1 MADFDPNKVASYL
14 IDAHARKIPFRNIPP
29 EITPHNVDEA
39 YAAQDA
45 LVRILGE
52 REGRIAG
59 LKIATTTKV
68 MQELMGIGHPCAGA
82 IFASRIHQSPAR
94 LRAKDYVSL
103 KIEFELAFRLAR
115 DLPASSAPFEPGRML
130 EAVDGVMP
138 AFELVDDRHAV
149 YRETSAL
156 SLIADNAWNAGIVL
170 GSPRDPRAVP
180 DLDKLPGRLS
190 LGDQR
195 FEGKSDRPLEAL
207 AWIADLTAKLG
218 PGLRRGMIVMT
229 GSLIPTQAHRRRRE
243 RGLRGGWPRRGA
255 PSGRLRRPGSS
266 QGARLSRFSAIW
278 GQDFAEGGT
287 AAPTIGGGGTALPSI
302 LAKAAASRASR
313 P

>member
-1 MADFDPNKVASYL
+1 MIDQERAERAGGHMWRSGREGASYANL
-14 IDAHARKIPFRNIPP
+14 PAELRPAD
-29 EITPHNVDEA
+29 VDEA
-39 YAAQDA
+39 YAAQA
-45 LVRILGE
+45 EFHRLAIPVHGPIG
-52 REGRIAG
+52 GW
-59 LKIATTTKV
+59 KIATTTKV

-94 LRAKDYVSL
+94 LQAKDYVSL
-103 KIEFELAFRLAR
+103 KIEFELAFRLAA

-130 EAVDGVMP
+130 GAVDAVMP

-180 DLDKLPGRLS
+180 ELDKLAGRLAI
-190 LGDQR
+190 GDQR
-195 FEGKSDRPLEAL
+195 FEGRSDRPLEAL

-229 GSLIPTQAHRRRRE
+229 GSLIPTKPIAAGE
-243 RGLRGGWPRRGA
+243 SAAFEVAGLGEV
-255 PSGRLRRPGSS
+255 RL
-266 QGARLSRFSAIW
+266 QV
-278 GQDFAEGGT
+278 D
-287 AAPTIGGGGTALPSI
+287 
-302 LAKAAASRASR
+302 
-313 P
+313 